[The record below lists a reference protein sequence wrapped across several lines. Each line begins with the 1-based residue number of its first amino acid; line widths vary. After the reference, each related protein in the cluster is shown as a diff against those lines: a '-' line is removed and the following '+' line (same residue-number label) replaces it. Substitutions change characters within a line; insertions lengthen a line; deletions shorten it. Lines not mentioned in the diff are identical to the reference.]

1 MRVNKAYLLQLTHEG
16 QQRGKNLPTAD
27 KLWLVAMFVALGCFI
42 TSGIIWVVTFFNPLW
57 EYMMLVLAVVLAAIP
72 IAYLVWVHRQITRT
86 LRARE
91 AAGIPSDPP
100 TPADEFRL
108 VYGCWAMALL
118 VVGGAV
124 AIAAMFFL
132 PSWARPYVWP
142 GVLIGVP
149 LLAQLGATLWV
160 RRSRAP
166 RQETREEINP

>member
-1 MRVNKAYLLQLTHEG
+1 MSINKAYLPQLIHEG
-16 QQRGKNLPTAD
+16 QQRGKNLPAAD
-27 KLWLVAMFVALGCFI
+27 KLWLAAMFVDLGFLI
-42 TSGIIWVVTFFNPLW
+42 TSGIVWIVTFFNPLW
-57 EYMMLVLAVVLAAIP
+57 EYMMLALAVVLVAIP
-72 IAYLVWVHRQITRT
+72 VAYVTWLHRQIART

-108 VYGCWAMALL
+108 VYSCWAMALL
-118 VVGGAV
+118 VVGAAA

-132 PSWARPYVWP
+132 PSWARLYVWP
-142 GVLIGVP
+142 GGLIGVP

-166 RQETREEINP
+166 RQEA